1 MILVARMLVRRVLI
15 LIPLLLGVIA
25 FVFIVMRF
33 SSSKP
38 EYAYFQGANPTAEQI
53 RQFQLENG
61 LLDPLPV
68 R

>member
-1 MILVARMLVRRVLI
+1 
-15 LIPLLLGVIA
+15 
-25 FVFIVMRF
+25 
-33 SSSKP
+33 

-68 R
+68 RAPSATPPVAPACSTTSSPFWRHDGSGANPTQ